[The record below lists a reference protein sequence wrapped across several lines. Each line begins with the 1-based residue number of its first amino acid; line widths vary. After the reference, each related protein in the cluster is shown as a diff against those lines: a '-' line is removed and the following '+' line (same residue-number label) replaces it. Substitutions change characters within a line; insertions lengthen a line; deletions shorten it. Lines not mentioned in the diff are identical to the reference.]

1 VASAIVGRRV
11 GLDDFTESAI
21 KNSEVLSLTKKM
33 RLETD
38 DSLSKPGPDPTR
50 IKVITKDE
58 KVIEK
63 VVQTPLGSL
72 DRPMSFEDCARKFE
86 DCAKSLDAGRVDEII
101 QLVGK
106 LEQLEDIETII
117 RLLT

>member
-1 VASAIVGRRV
+1 
-11 GLDDFTESAI
+11 
-21 KNSEVLSLTKKM
+21 M

-38 DSLSKPGPDPTR
+38 DNLSKPGPDPTR
-50 IKVITKDE
+50 VKVITKDE
-58 KVIEK
+58 KVVEK

-72 DRPMSFEDCARKFE
+72 DRPMSFEDCARKFK
-86 DCAKSLDAGRVDEII
+86 DCAKSLDEGRVEQII

-106 LEQLEDIETII
+106 LEQIEDIREII